1 MMKIS
6 QISRFMLFT
15 YAALGAM
22 PAQSSAQ
29 EQTDETQ
36 EHLLEE
42 ILVRGYKLSV
52 QNSLDAKR
60 NADTIIESISAADIG
75 GLPDASIADAL
86 GRLPGITFDREGG
99 QASTIQLRGMGSPF
113 VMSTLNGREQVSTS
127 TRGKREINFSQYP
140 SELLSTVSVYKT
152 PKASLIE
159 GGVAGSVDL
168 GLANPLDMN
177 QQQKIFAS
185 IRGAYNDSAGA
196 VHDADELGARTTL
209 SYQGKFFDDKLGLL
223 LGYAGLNQSNAVT
236 EVVGLSYS
244 GRLRRLDGRQ
254 IDNTAFQML
263 DPADQQRV
271 ESLRLTEGFEL
282 QHNGGTDK
290 REGYIAGLAIQP
302 NDYLTAKLDYFYSD
316 FKTETFANGYR
327 INSFINGEI
336 YNSLARGD
344 TIIGGTVTTNLAAPT
359 ALNFQ
364 VINDDS
370 SFKSALESYGLNLAW
385 EEEMWSLS
393 VDYSRSKSSATETDG
408 ISRSHLY
415 KQNHATGEWERED
428 DLQLSWLNN
437 GLKIP
442 RIAFNRDF
450 TDLSKLRLTSY
461 ELYPRIATDESEA
474 VRVDFKYY
482 LKLPVFRSIEAGYR
496 QAERQYAGRRKT
508 FVYNADD
515 ASSSDRSLAI
525 SAANATLVN
534 WRGAF
539 SHLPSFVAVDSKAI
553 FEQAE
558 ANGLVL
564 GNDGLPRNTTPA
576 ARWNEDR
583 DWSMTDRPN
592 VNEEIAAY
600 YLQFNID
607 TAIGD
612 ISVTGNAG
620 VRIVETSQSSYGII
634 AAVNSQDPLQS
645 GQPIRDDLGRLSE
658 EVDYVI
664 ESGVDSYRHTLP
676 SLNLN
681 FQITEQDY
689 IRIAYASVIARP
701 DMSQLA
707 YANNSQIGCVAGDC
721 KTGSAFY
728 SLSRESNPFLRPFE
742 ANQIDI
748 SYERYLDDIDGALTI
763 ALFNKD
769 IKNRIQT
776 VTFPNFFAD
785 GGPYEALGIIRP
797 NTHLTEID
805 GFPVE
810 IPVDRGDYTLAI
822 NNDKGG
828 YIRGMEIAFTGSF
841 KFLPKPYDGL
851 GITASYARIDS
862 EITTPSPFS
871 NEPGRTIPFEGLS
884 PNSANITLF
893 YVLGGFETRLSGA
906 YQSQRIGSEVGI
918 GVVQTYRAS
927 SVVWDYQASYTFGN
941 GFDIVFSVN
950 NVTDEP
956 DINYFGIKDATGTI
970 GLYGRQYYFGVNYS
984 L

>member
-1 MMKIS
+1 MKTYR
-6 QISRFMLFT
+6 ISRFTLFT
-15 YAALGAM
+15 LAALGIM
-22 PAQSSAQ
+22 PAQSAAQ
-29 EQTDETQ
+29 EQADETQ
-36 EHLLEE
+36 EPLMEE
-42 ILVRGYKLSV
+42 VVVRGYRLSI

-75 GLPDASIADAL
+75 GLPDVSIADAL

-99 QASTIQLRGMGSPF
+99 QASTVQLRGMGSPF

-140 SELLSTVSVYKT
+140 SELLSNVSVYKT

-168 GLANPLDMN
+168 RLADPLDMS
-177 QQQKIFAS
+177 QQQKIFTS

-196 VHDADELGARTTL
+196 VHGADELGTRTTI
-209 SYQGKFFDDKLGLL
+209 SYQGKFFDDRLGLL
-223 LGYAGLNQSNAVT
+223 LGYAGLDQSNAVT

-244 GRLRRLDGRQ
+244 GTLRRLDGRQ
-254 IDNTAFQML
+254 IDNTAFQTL
-263 DPADQQRV
+263 SPADQQRV
-271 ESLRLTEGFEL
+271 KSFRLTEGFEL

-290 REGYIAGLAIQP
+290 RDGYVAGLTIRP
-302 NDYLTAKLDYFYSD
+302 NDYFTAKMDYFYSD
-316 FKTETFANGYR
+316 FTTDTFANGYR
-327 INSFINGEI
+327 INSFVNGEV
-336 YNSLARGD
+336 YNSRVRGD
-344 TIIGGTVTTNLAAPT
+344 TVIGGTVTTNPAAPT

-370 SFKSALESYGLNLAW
+370 SFTSDLESYGLNLAW
-385 EEEMWSLS
+385 EEEIWSLS
-393 VDYSRSKSSATETDG
+393 ADYSHSKSNATETDG

-415 KQNHATGEWERED
+415 RQNAGTGKWERES
-428 DLQLSWLNN
+428 DLQLSWLND

-461 ELYPRIATDESEA
+461 ELYPHIGSDESEA
-474 VRVDFKYY
+474 IRVDFEYE
-482 LKLPVFRSIEAGYR
+482 LPLPVFSSVEAGYR
-496 QAERQYAGRRKT
+496 QSERQYAGRRET

-515 ASSSDRSLAI
+515 TSSSDRSLAI
-525 SAANATLVN
+525 SAANAALVN

-539 SHLPSFVAVDSKAI
+539 SHLPPFVAVNSQAI
-553 FEQAE
+553 FQQAR
-558 ANGLVL
+558 ADGLVL
-564 GNDGLPRNTTPA
+564 GKDGQPRNTAPA
-576 ARWNEDR
+576 ARWNENR

-592 VNEEIAAY
+592 VNEEVAAY
-600 YLQFNID
+600 YVQFNID
-607 TAIGD
+607 TAIGN
-612 ISVTGNAG
+612 IPVTGNAG
-620 VRIVETSQSSYGII
+620 VRVIETDQSSYGII

-645 GQPIRDDLGRLSE
+645 GQPIRDDLGRLSK
-658 EVDYVI
+658 EVAYVI
-664 ESGVDSYRHTLP
+664 ESGADSYRHTLP

-681 FQITEQDY
+681 FQITEKDY
-689 IRIAYASVIARP
+689 IRIAYATVIARP

-707 YANNSQIGCVAGDC
+707 YANNSQIDCVAGDC

-728 SLSRESNPFLRPFE
+728 SVSRASNPFLRPFE
-742 ANQIDI
+742 ADQIDI
-748 SYERYLDDIDGALTI
+748 SYERYFDDIDGALTI

-776 VTFPNFFAD
+776 VTFRNFFAN
-785 GGPYEALGIIRP
+785 GGPYKALGIIRP
-797 NTHLTEID
+797 DTHLSEID

-828 YIRGMEIAFTGSF
+828 YIRGAEIAFTGSF
-841 KFLPKPYDGL
+841 KFLPEPYDGL
-851 GITASYARIDS
+851 GMTASYAHVAS

-871 NEPGRTIPFEGLS
+871 NEPGKTIPFEGLS
-884 PNSANITLF
+884 PDSANITLF
-893 YVLGGFETRLSGA
+893 YVLNGFETRLSGG
-906 YQSQRIGSEVGI
+906 YQSHRIGSEVGI
-918 GVVQTYRAS
+918 DAVQTYRAS
-927 SVVWDYQASYTFGN
+927 SVVWDYQASYTFDN
-941 GFDIVFSVN
+941 GLDVVFSIN
-950 NVTDEP
+950 NLTDEP
-956 DINYFGIKDATGTI
+956 DINYFGIRDATGTI